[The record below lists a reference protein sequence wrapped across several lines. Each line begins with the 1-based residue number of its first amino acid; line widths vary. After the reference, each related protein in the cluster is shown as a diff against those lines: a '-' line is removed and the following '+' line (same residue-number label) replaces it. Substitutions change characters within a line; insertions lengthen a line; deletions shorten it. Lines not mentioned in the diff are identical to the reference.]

1 MKIAL
6 LGYGRMGRDVEQA
19 AIERGHTIAARFD
32 IENPLPKFST
42 LPPGLKDIQC
52 AIDFSAPSATEHH
65 IRSLGPLH
73 VPLVVGTTGWNDQL
87 SELLQFTRQCGGT
100 ILYASNFS
108 VGANILFHAAAEASK
123 LIDRFPEYD
132 VAIHEI
138 HHKLKKD
145 APSGTALKLADTVL
159 HKVKRKTEVIT
170 ALNNRQIQPHEL
182 LVSSSR
188 VGDVAGTA
196 FRHFRIARRF
206 YSNHTHGAQPARIRT
221 GSRVGRGMAPGADGR
236 LYHGRFFVCK
246 ITHIIHRR
254 VPYVITVFVQRS
266 CHGARHA
273 DARGRRYRRRTSASY
288 HLSISRFP
296 TG

>member
-32 IENPLPKFST
+32 IDNPLPEFSA
-42 LPPGLKDIQC
+42 LPPELKDIQC
-52 AIDFSAPSATEHH
+52 AIDFSAPAATERH

-87 SELLQFTRQCGGT
+87 PALLQFTRQCGGT

-108 VGANILFHAAAEASK
+108 VGANIMFHAASEASK

-159 HKVKRKTEVIT
+159 QKVKRKTDIIT
-170 ALNNRQIQPHEL
+170 ALNNRQIQPHEM

-188 VGDVAGTA
+188 VGDVAGTHSVTFESPVDSIQITHTA
-196 FRHFRIARRF
+196 HNRRGF
-206 YSNHTHGAQPARIRT
+206 ALGAVWAAEWLQGRT
-221 GSRVGRGMAPGADGR
+221 GVFTMEDF
-236 LYHGRFFVCK
+236 LFVK
-246 ITHIIHRR
+246 
-254 VPYVITVFVQRS
+254 
-266 CHGARHA
+266 
-273 DARGRRYRRRTSASY
+273 
-288 HLSISRFP
+288 
-296 TG
+296 